1 MEEDCVKP
9 DPVTFVGVLKACAGV
24 LAFEEGNCAHQHI
37 IHSGCEFDVCI
48 GSSSLVDMF
57 AKWKMLGGSS
67 TRWPYGTWS
76 LGLP

>member
-9 DPVTFVGVLKACAGV
+9 DPVTFVGVLKACASV
-24 LAFEEGNCAHQHI
+24 LAFEEGKCAHQHI

-48 GSSSLVDMF
+48 GSSLADMY
-57 AKWKMLGGSS
+57 AKWKMLGGCS
-67 TRWPYGTWS
+67 TRWPYRTWS